1 MWRAKCLA
9 TPPTR
14 HQNKYWLK
22 RLRGCWAFS
31 GFIWTQIYME
41 LNWINAKIW
50 CTLLHLH
57 FFMNNLH
64 ITQFLWHHQCNWL
77 GCNSFAKW
85 LKQIARKWSFFTGTW
100 WYPPSSSLYPPVQS
114 EFPVPPALFSCSPC
128 ARAGLKSV
136 SFIGRRRA
144 LFDSDWPR
152 LHRSNLLIPCCY
164 NWRLESAG
172 PYPGW
177 R

>member
-41 LNWINAKIW
+41 LNWISVKIW

-100 WYPPSSSLYPPVQS
+100 RYLQCTEKPRYKELVDQGVSNCWWWVVVLHTDASLDESCLVWYCTYL
-114 EFPVPPALFSCSPC
+114 
-128 ARAGLKSV
+128 
-136 SFIGRRRA
+136 
-144 LFDSDWPR
+144 
-152 LHRSNLLIPCCY
+152 
-164 NWRLESAG
+164 
-172 PYPGW
+172 
-177 R
+177 

>member
-9 TPPTR
+9 TRPTR

-100 WYPPSSSLYPPVQS
+100 WYPQCTEEPRYKIQRVSWSRGVVLHINASID
-114 EFPVPPALFSCSPC
+114 ESCMVWDC
-128 ARAGLKSV
+128 TV
-136 SFIGRRRA
+136 HIYNN
-144 LFDSDWPR
+144 
-152 LHRSNLLIPCCY
+152 SNI
-164 NWRLESAG
+164 
-172 PYPGW
+172 
-177 R
+177 